1 MIATLPPAPPGGDA
15 DRAEERELLAGQ
27 PLSPSPLAESVPP
40 EAPEG
45 APPTPRV
52 PSPGEVP
59 VLVPDLLTVAL
70 SLRPPVGPSPA
81 PLSLAALWRAGAT
94 PPVTPGSALGLWRGL
109 DEDPEEVAPAE
120 QVSTHAAAPA
130 PASAHLG
137 SEREANRG
145 LVDGA
150 GLAATTP
157 PPAPAPAGPEPAAVI
172 ALAER
177 RPVVPDTVYDNRD
190 TVPAIRRSMDKM
202 IDLLCRSENIYIGYL
217 QGLRESHEVIVEEQF
232 RSLGKEGVA
241 KIMPN
246 GRATEECASIFL
258 AVEAAKRTSKKR
270 KEGHTM
276 EDVLHAADGVPN
288 AFYYEVIEKGQSD
301 AERDARLG
309 TGIRHLPHLPTRR
322 QVEETLR
329 DLRGTYAWAR
339 FPDAYL
345 RNLYCKGYLR
355 GFSEKRGVV
364 GSPLRATASDTYVP
378 FAPLSTTFLIAQR
391 LLIEMSSI
399 PRIGQAEAIYL
410 LARYGK
416 LVDLHMPLFIETRE
430 DYNLPK
436 IFDFPTCRM
445 IRQSHAE
452 MEGLIAKRP
461 TKV

>member
-1 MIATLPPAPPGGDA
+1 
-15 DRAEERELLAGQ
+15 
-27 PLSPSPLAESVPP
+27 
-40 EAPEG
+40 
-45 APPTPRV
+45 
-52 PSPGEVP
+52 
-59 VLVPDLLTVAL
+59 
-70 SLRPPVGPSPA
+70 
-81 PLSLAALWRAGAT
+81 
-94 PPVTPGSALGLWRGL
+94 VTPGSALGLWRGL
-109 DEDPEEVAPAE
+109 DEDPERVERVEQAERVAPAS
-120 QVSTHAAAPA
+120 VR
-130 PASAHLG
+130 LVG
-137 SEREANRG
+137 EREGERKTVG
-145 LVDGA
+145 STV
-150 GLAATTP
+150 LAVAVYQAVTTP
-157 PPAPAPAGPEPAAVI
+157 PPAPAAPDPAAVI
-172 ALAER
+172 SMAEK
-177 RPVVPDTVYDNRD
+177 RPAVPDTVYDNRD
-190 TVPAIRRSMDKM
+190 SVPAIRRSMDRM

-232 RSLGKEGVA
+232 RSLGKEGVS

-246 GRATEECASIFL
+246 GRSTEECASVFL

-288 AFYYEVIEKGQSD
+288 AFYYEIIEKGQTD

-322 QVEETLR
+322 QVEETMR
-329 DLRGTYAWAR
+329 DLRGTYAWSH

-364 GSPLRATASDTYVP
+364 GSPLRATAADTYVP

-399 PRIGQAEAIYL
+399 PRIGQGEAIYL

-416 LVDLHMPLFIETRE
+416 LVDLHMPFFIETRE

-436 IFDFPTCRM
+436 IFDFPACRM

-461 TKV
+461 TKA